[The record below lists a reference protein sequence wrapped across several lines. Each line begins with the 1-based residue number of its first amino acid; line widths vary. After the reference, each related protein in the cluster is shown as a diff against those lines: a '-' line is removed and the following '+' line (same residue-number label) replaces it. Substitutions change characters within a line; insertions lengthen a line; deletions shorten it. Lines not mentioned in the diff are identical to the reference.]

1 MRSNIGIDFS
11 QFQSSKTKT
20 NMLQPQN
27 PQGMRKIS
35 SYSYESNGSESTISG
50 ISPFNYGSNGSS
62 FSFDGFDKLPDDLE
76 SVFLDNNSNEKSQTK
91 LSAKGKETYKTHCT
105 KLKLSIN
112 KDFFS
117 ECHQMLWKL
126 RIRSH

>member
-1 MRSNIGIDFS
+1 
-11 QFQSSKTKT
+11 
-20 NMLQPQN
+20 MLQPQN

-91 LSAKGKETYKTHCT
+91 LSAKGKETIKTNCT

-112 KDFFS
+112 SDFFS
-117 ECHQMLWKL
+117 FCL
-126 RIRSH
+126 